1 MLRSLLF
8 LGCCGLA
15 NLAVADTSSERLED
29 VKTEIKQLET
39 TLSANKANKKALYQ
53 QLKQQS
59 RDISAANNKLV
70 KLKQQLK
77 QNEQELATLKARLSK
92 EEQNQ
97 QQETDALLAQLRS
110 AYIHAQPNYLKVLLN
125 QNNPAQLARTNTYF
139 QYFHQA
145 RQQQLKAIE
154 QQLSNL
160 TEQQKQ
166 LFSVQKQHFALLERQ
181 QRQQKNLKAQQKQR
195 KTTLASLD
203 KLINSQGS
211 KLNALHEEEQALQ
224 ALLTKISQEPLATPA
239 NSNNKAPVT
248 KVNFNNQKGRLTW
261 PVKGKLLARYGS
273 KRNLGKLTWKG
284 IMIDAKVGKEVVASA
299 AGKVV
304 FADWMRGFG
313 LLVIIDHGQKY
324 MTLYGNNDAL
334 LKQVGEFVAAGDV
347 IAQSGSEGM
356 HEYTG
361 LYFEVRYKG
370 NPTNPLKWLGKKG

>member
-1 MLRSLLF
+1 MLRSLF
-8 LGCCGLA
+8 FIGCCGLA
-15 NLAVADTSSERLED
+15 SLAAADTSSDRLNE

-39 TLSANKANKKALYQ
+39 TLSANKANKKTLYQ

-59 RDISAANNKLV
+59 RAISAANNKLV
-70 KLKQQLK
+70 NLKQQLK
-77 QNEQELATLKARLSK
+77 QNEQQLAILKAQQSR

-97 QQETDALLAQLRS
+97 QQHSDALLAQLRS

-145 RQQQLKAIE
+145 RQQQLASIE
-154 QQLSNL
+154 QQLNNL

-166 LFSVQKQHFALLERQ
+166 LFAVQKQQFALLDRQ
-181 QRQQKNLKAQQKQR
+181 KQQQQALKSQQQQR

-211 KLNALHEEEQALQ
+211 KLNALQEEEQALQ
-224 ALLTKISQEPLATPA
+224 ALLTKISQQAAAKPTTT
-239 NSNNKAPVT
+239 NNKAPATTV
-248 KVNFNNQKGRLTW
+248 KFNKQKGRLAW

-284 IMIDAKVGKEVVASA
+284 IMIDSKVGKDVVASA

-334 LKQVGEFVAAGDV
+334 LKQVGEFVSTGEV
-347 IAQSGSEGM
+347 IAQSGSDGM